1 MKEARSLMF
10 QVDHRKSFTHLFE
23 IVQVLPMATAV
34 CECGFSTLKR
44 GKNDWRSRLST
55 NTLKKLAK
63 SSISL
68 GALERWRVRGEPGG
82 YLNELEK

>member
-10 QVDHRKSFTHLFE
+10 HVDHRKRFTHLFE

-55 NTLKKLAK
+55 QETSK
-63 SSISL
+63 
-68 GALERWRVRGEPGG
+68 V
-82 YLNELEK
+82 